1 VANALHDLT
10 AGASAQAP
18 SGPEAIRDRLS
29 DAQSLDEL
37 TRLFPVSR
45 SVDVQRAIAA
55 VFIRSDLQQLR
66 KPEMVRVLSEN
77 RLKSPT
83 GGDIID
89 ILIRRLQTP

>member
-1 VANALHDLT
+1 M
-10 AGASAQAP
+10 
-18 SGPEAIRDRLS
+18 
-29 DAQSLDEL
+29 
-37 TRLFPVSR
+37 
-45 SVDVQRAIAA
+45 QRAIAA

>member
-1 VANALHDLT
+1 MLPAAAQVRALETLARH
-10 AGASAQAP
+10 
-18 SGPEAIRDRLS
+18 RLG
-29 DAQSLDEL
+29 DPQSLDEL

-66 KPEMVRVLSEN
+66 KPETVRVLSEN
-77 RLKSPT
+77 RLKSPP

-89 ILIRRLQTP
+89 ILIRPLQAP